1 MASHAE
7 KSMKKTFKF
16 KLYAAK
22 RSKKLHNLIDI
33 AYEIYNYCIA
43 LHRRYYRITGKHLN
57 KYQLQKHLAK
67 AKKIP
72 KYSHWNKL
80 GSQAIQD
87 ITDRIEL
94 AYQHYFDMLKTS
106 KKCSP
111 PGFRKRIKYKS
122 FTLKQAGYKLLE
134 GNKVRIGDTE
144 YKYYKSRE
152 IEGQIKTVT
161 VKRDALGDIY
171 ISFSCEVS
179 QEIQAKKTTSDK
191 IVGFDFG
198 LKTFLTSS
206 DGLIIH
212 APEPFKR
219 GALRV
224 KKASKSLSSKEKGS
238 SHWHQARLV
247 LARAYKDQVNIRD
260 DFQCK
265 LAQRLAQVYDVICL
279 EDLNMKGMQRLW
291 GRKINDLGFSNFLR
305 HLEYQCQKKGT
316 KIISIDRY
324 YPSSKEC
331 HNCFFIK
338 KDLSL
343 KEREWL
349 CPHCK
354 TMHQRDKNA
363 AINIARVGASTLG
376 LGGVR
381 PTTLATTA

>member
-1 MASHAE
+1 MR
-7 KSMKKTFKF
+7 KTFKF
-16 KLYAAK
+16 KLYTTK
-22 RSKKLHNLIDI
+22 KNKKLHNLIDI
-33 AYEIYNYCIA
+33 AYEIYNYCIS
-43 LHRRYYRITGKHLN
+43 LHRGYYRLTGKHLS
-57 KYQLQKHLAK
+57 KYQLQKHLARV
-67 AKKIP
+67 KKRA

-94 AYQHYFDMLKTS
+94 AYQHYFDLIKAG
-106 KKCSP
+106 KKASP

-134 GNKVRIGDTE
+134 GNKVRIGNTD

-171 ISFSCEVS
+171 IYFSCEVP
-179 QEIQAKKTTSDK
+179 EELQAKKTTSDK

-198 LKTFLTSS
+198 LKTFLTGS
-206 DGLIIH
+206 DGLIIR
-212 APEPFKR
+212 APEPFKK
-219 GALRV
+219 GAKKV
-224 KKASKSLSSKEKGS
+224 KKASKGFSSKVKGS
-238 SHWHQARLV
+238 AHRHEARLV
-247 LARAYKDQVNIRD
+247 LARAYRDQTNIRD

-265 LAQRLAQVYDVICL
+265 LAQYLAQTYDIICL
-279 EDLNMKGMQRLW
+279 ETLNMKGMQRLW
-291 GRKINDLGFSNFLR
+291 GKKINDLGFSNFLR
-305 HLEYQCQKKGT
+305 HLEYQCHKTGA
-316 KIISIDRY
+316 KIIYIDRF

-338 KDLSL
+338 QDLTL

-349 CPHCK
+349 CPDCNTLHD
-354 TMHQRDKNA
+354 RDKNA

-376 LGGVR
+376 LGDVR
-381 PTTLATTA
+381 PTKLAITA